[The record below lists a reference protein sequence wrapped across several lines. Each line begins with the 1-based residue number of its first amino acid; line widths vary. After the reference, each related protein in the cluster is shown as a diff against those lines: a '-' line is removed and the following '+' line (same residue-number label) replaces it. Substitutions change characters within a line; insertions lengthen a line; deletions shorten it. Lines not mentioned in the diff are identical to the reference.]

1 MKPAICRT
9 MHDPDAG
16 TYGDCLRAC
25 VASILE
31 MDADDVPH
39 FFHDGCDGETGTQR
53 MRDWLGLRQLA
64 PFFIQYDGHHSLAEI
79 LELQAIQ
86 NPDVHYL
93 LYGRTADEDHVVV
106 AHGGKVVHNP
116 SWYPMPLIACGS
128 HGLWTM
134 MVIVRK

>member
-1 MKPAICRT
+1 MIPAICRIK
-9 MHDPDAG
+9 HDPDAG
-16 TYGDCLRAC
+16 TFGDCLRAC

-31 MDADDVPH
+31 LDADDVPH

-53 MRDWLGLRQLA
+53 MREWLSERQLA
-64 PFFIQYDGHHSLAEI
+64 PFFIQYDGHHSLDEI
-79 LELQAIQ
+79 LELQGAQ

-106 AHGGKVVHNP
+106 ARGDKVVHNP
-116 SWYPMPLIACGS
+116 SWYPTPLVGCGS